1 MCNAIRIVQNQV
13 AAIYV
18 ALINSGKF
26 SQQNK
31 INTYN
36 EATIMEQFCPKNE
49 EEENLKK

>member
-1 MCNAIRIVQNQV
+1 MRFELFKIKWRLF
-13 AAIYV
+13 V